1 MILSIKSSFELLA
14 GDFPAE
20 MAGRYV
26 YFYEIEM

>member
-1 MILSIKSSFELLA
+1 MILSAKLSLEYLA

-20 MAGRYV
+20 VSGRCL

>member
-20 MAGRYV
+20 MAGCNM
-26 YFYEIEM
+26 YFYEIKM